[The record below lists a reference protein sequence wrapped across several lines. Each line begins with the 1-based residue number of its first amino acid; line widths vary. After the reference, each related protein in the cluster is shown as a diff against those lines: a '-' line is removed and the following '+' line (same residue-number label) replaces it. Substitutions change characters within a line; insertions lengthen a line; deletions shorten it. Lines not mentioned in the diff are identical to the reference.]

1 MKKASKTT
9 QAASPELPSGSES
22 GRANASTSAGRLAHA
37 LAMHRQGRVEKAEEG
52 YRRILAENPDHG
64 DALNFLGVLHLDTG
78 RVDDAVTGLERAAR
92 IDPEN
97 EIVWNN
103 LGNALKAQGRT
114 DRAEACYRR
123 AMAINETDPDPVFNL
138 ATLLQGRG
146 RPEAAEAAYRRT
158 LALSPDD
165 AGALN
170 NLASLLCDRGAF
182 ADAEAAYRRVLER
195 QPDNPRV
202 LTNLGRLLVARG
214 RHDEAAA
221 CCRRALADGAE
232 TLEVLLCLGRACRE
246 AGRLDEARSVGE
258 RAVALHPES
267 AKARFNLGNVHK
279 DAGRFTEA
287 AGHYRSAL
295 DRDAALAPA
304 WCNLGLI
311 LREEGRNDAAMDCY
325 QKAVAADPAFAE
337 AYNNMSILFTE
348 TGRIGEAVAACRKA
362 QGLRD
367 DFAASYNNMARALK
381 YSGRAA
387 ESIAWYRRSLG
398 VSPDTAFVHSNLLY
412 CLAYLDGPE
421 GAPRAVSAEH
431 RRWESVHGAPP
442 HRVRRHHANRPD
454 PDRPLRVGYL
464 SPDFR
469 KHPVATFM
477 APVLSGHNTESVH
490 SVCFSDVRGGDRITE
505 TLRSLAGEW
514 IDIAGLDD
522 DRVEALIEQRRI
534 DILVDLA
541 GHTAGNRMPLFTRR
555 PAPVQVSYLGYPNT
569 TGLSAMN
576 YRLTDAWADPPG
588 MTETYHS
595 ETLVRLP
602 QGFLCYAP
610 PEDTAA
616 VAPSPMTEQGG
627 ITFGSFNNLAK
638 FNDSVAALWARILHA
653 VPRSRLVMKFRT
665 LNDPTVRGH
674 VLARFAA
681 HGIGADRIQC
691 LGFLPSARD
700 HFALYHRIDIA
711 LDTFPYNGTT
721 TTCEALWMGVPVV
734 ALAGETHAARVG
746 VSILTGLG
754 LDFLVAR
761 SPDDYAARAAALAA
775 DPQRLQ
781 TLRSK
786 LRPLMAASP
795 LTDGPGFARRLEA
808 AYRGMWRRWCASKAG
823 AH

>member
-1 MKKASKTT
+1 MKKTLKMAQTADCGPPDGASC
-9 QAASPELPSGSES
+9 
-22 GRANASTSAGRLAHA
+22 GRGNASAAAGWLDHA
-37 LAMHRQGRVEKAEEG
+37 LAMHRRGRIQEAEEG
-52 YRRILAENPDHG
+52 YRRILAANPDHG
-64 DALNFLGVLHLDTG
+64 EALNFLGVLHLDTG
-78 RVDDAVTGLERAAR
+78 RVDDAVACLERAAG
-92 IDPEN
+92 IDSEN

-103 LGNALKAQGRT
+103 LGNAFKAQGQA

-123 AMAINETDPDPVFNL
+123 AMAINEADPDPVFNL
-138 ATLLQGRG
+138 ATLLQNQGR
-146 RPEAAEAAYRRT
+146 REEAEAAYRRT
-158 LALSPDD
+158 LDLSPHD

-170 NLASLLCDRGAF
+170 NLASLLRDRGDSA
-182 ADAEAAYRRVLER
+182 AAETAYRRVLA
-195 QPDNPRV
+195 QHPDHPRV
-202 LTNLGRLLVARG
+202 LTNLGNLLVEQA
-214 RHDEAAA
+214 RHDEAAE
-221 CCRRALADGAE
+221 CCRRALAAGAE
-232 TLEVLLCLGRACRE
+232 TLEILLCLGRACRE
-246 AGRLDEARSVGE
+246 SGRLDQAQDAGE
-258 RAVALHPES
+258 RAVALCPES
-267 AKARFNLGNVHK
+267 AKAHFNLGNVHK
-279 DAGRFTEA
+279 DAGRFAEA
-287 AGHYRSAL
+287 AEHYRNAL
-295 DRDAALAPA
+295 ARDAGFAPA
-304 WCNLGLI
+304 WCNLGSI
-311 LREEGRNDAAMDCY
+311 HREEGRNDAAMECY
-325 QKAVAADPAFAE
+325 QRAAAEDPKFAE

-348 TGRIGEAVAACRKA
+348 TGRIGEALAACRRA
-362 QGLRD
+362 QALRD

-387 ESIAWYRRSLG
+387 ESIAWYRKSLA

-442 HRVRRHHANRPD
+442 HRVRRRHANRPD

-469 KHPVATFM
+469 KHPVAAFM
-477 APVLSGHNTESVH
+477 APVLSAHDSESVH

-505 TLRSLAGEW
+505 ALRSSAGEW

-522 DRVEALIEQRRI
+522 DRVEGLIQQGRI

-555 PAPVQVSYLGYPNT
+555 PAPVQVAYLGYPNT
-569 TGLSAMN
+569 TGLSAMD

-588 MTETYHS
+588 MTEAYHS

-602 QGFLCYAP
+602 QGFLCYSP
-610 PEDTAA
+610 PEDAAA
-616 VAPSPMTEQGG
+616 VALSPVGAQGR

-638 FNDSVAALWARILHA
+638 FNDAVAALWARILHA

-665 LNDPTVRGH
+665 LNDPAVRGH
-674 VLARFAA
+674 VMERFAA
-681 HGIGADRIQC
+681 HGIGADRIEC

-761 SPDDYAARAAALAA
+761 NPDDYAARAAALAA
-775 DPQRLQ
+775 DPRRLQ
-781 TLRSK
+781 ALRSK

-795 LTDGPGFARRLEA
+795 LTDGPGFTRRLEA
-808 AYRGMWRRWCASKAG
+808 AYRGMWRRWCASKT
-823 AH
+823 